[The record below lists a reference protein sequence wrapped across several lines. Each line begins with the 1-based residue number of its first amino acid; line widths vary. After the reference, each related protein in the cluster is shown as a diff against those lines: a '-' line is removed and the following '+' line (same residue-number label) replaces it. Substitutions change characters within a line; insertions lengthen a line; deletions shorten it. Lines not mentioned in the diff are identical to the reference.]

1 VNRKF
6 RRHCNEAWSETL
18 CGIGDVPGHLCR
30 LPKSG
35 CAGLSA
41 QASRLSEERTKQNV
55 RKLRATLPGKP
66 MKTVV
71 GILGQPS
78 QVFTL
83 ENREIWDYKDA
94 AYDPVTGRTVRS
106 LQIFYVDRRVDS
118 VNFSY

>member
-1 VNRKF
+1 MKRGAK
-6 RRHCNEAWSETL
+6 L
-18 CGIGDVPGHLCR
+18 CVALATCLATFAACR
-30 LPKSG
+30 SPAARTS
-35 CAGLSA
+35 SA